1 MTERFLHKKSLGQH
15 FLNSDYVPKKM
26 CDAAEL
32 IPGETV
38 FEIGPGTGILTKEL
52 LARGV
57 FVIALEAD
65 VRAIEVLE
73 RDFVTEIEKGA
84 LKIHH
89 GDARMIDFAALNLV
103 NQQFKVVANIPYY
116 LSGLLFRQL
125 LESEVQPSLLVFL
138 IQKELAERI
147 ARDKKESLLSLSIEA
162 FGTPTYICTISRGHF
177 NPPPKIDSAIVK
189 ISAINKA
196 YFTDFTPEQF
206 FTILHEAFKS
216 KRKQLVGNL
225 SEMFKREDILACL
238 PKIGLKPDVRAED
251 ITLPQWQALVVQLLS
266 TNSPQS

>member
-1 MTERFLHKKSLGQH
+1 MKARFEHKKSLGQH

-32 IPGETV
+32 VAGETV

-65 VRAIEVLE
+65 LRAIEVLE
-73 RDFVTEIEKGA
+73 ADFAHHIAKGT
-84 LKIHH
+84 LIIHH
-89 GDARMIDFAALNLV
+89 GDAREIDFAALKLV
-103 NQQFKVVANIPYY
+103 DQQFKVVANIPYY

-147 ARDKKESLLSLSIEA
+147 ARNTKESLLSLSIEA
-162 FGTPTYICTISRGHF
+162 FGTPSYICTIARGHF
-177 NPPPKIDSAIVK
+177 NPPPKIDSAIVR
-189 ISAINKA
+189 ISNINKGF
-196 YFTDFTPEQF
+196 FTTFTTTQF

-225 SEMFKREDILACL
+225 SGMFKREDILQSL
-238 PKIGLKPDVRAED
+238 SKIGLKPDIRAED
-251 ITLPQWQALVVQLLS
+251 ISLPQWQTLVVQLLS
-266 TNSPQS
+266 TNSPQ

>member
-1 MTERFLHKKSLGQH
+1 
-15 FLNSDYVPKKM
+15 M

-32 IPGETV
+32 VSGETV

-57 FVIALEAD
+57 SVIALEAD

-73 RDFVTEIEKGA
+73 KDFATEIEKGT

-89 GDARMIDFAALNLV
+89 GDDRTIDFATLNLV

-147 ARDKKESLLSLSIEA
+147 ARDTKESLLSLSIEA
-162 FGTPTYICTISRGHF
+162 YGIPSYICTVSRGHF
-177 NPPPKIDSAIVK
+177 TPPPKIDSAVVK
-189 ISAINKA
+189 ISNINKTF
-196 YFTDFTPEQF
+196 FTNFTEKQF
-206 FTILHEAFKS
+206 FSILHEAFKS

-225 SEMFKREDILACL
+225 SGMFKREDALECL
-238 PKIGLKPDVRAED
+238 SNIGLPSDIRAED
-251 ITLPQWQALVVQLLS
+251 ISLPQWQTLVVQLLS
-266 TNSPQS
+266 SNSPQQ

>member
-32 IPGETV
+32 APREIV

-57 FVIALEAD
+57 FVVALEAD
-65 VRAIEVLE
+65 LRAIEVLKT
-73 RDFVTEIEKGA
+73 DFAIDITKGT
-84 LKIHH
+84 LVIHH
-89 GDARMIDFAALNLV
+89 GDARELNLSSLGLID
-103 NQQFKVVANIPYY
+103 QKFKVVSNIPYY

-125 LESEVQPSLLVFL
+125 LESTIQPSLLVFL

-147 ARDKKESLLSLSIEA
+147 TRDRKESLLSLSIEA
-162 FGTPTYICTISRGHF
+162 FGNPSYICTVKRGHF
-177 NPPPKIDSAIVK
+177 NPPPRIDSAIVK
-189 ISAINKA
+189 ISNINKGF
-196 YFTDFTPEQF
+196 FTNFTEEQF

-225 SEMFKREDILACL
+225 SGMFKREGVLILL
-238 PKIGLKPDVRAED
+238 SQIGLNPDVRAED
-251 ITLPQWQALVVQLLS
+251 ISLPQWQTLVIQLLS
-266 TNSPQS
+266 ANFPQK